1 MGTAAGVHVLAVVA
15 EEEAA
20 PLGPMIGE
28 DGVEDIVGI
37 AMEMIGDK
45 NGAAHHHLLDRCIG
59 EAEVEEDI
67 HHRLLHHLH

>member
-1 MGTAAGVHVLAVVA
+1 VLAVVA

-28 DGVEDIVGI
+28 DGVEVIVGI

-45 NGAAHHHLLDRCIG
+45 NGGTMIVIGAAHHHLLDRCIG